1 MFRTKNMLSLI
12 SEQHSPDVVDYAS
25 DGEDMTSRQKI
36 KVTRMD
42 TALTRD
48 DYEIDRQTNE
58 DSSCNHKSA
67 LDMISQGAF
76 SCKIALPSFLGP
88 MTLKVNAPVFKPSI
102 KEFVPTNMSFME
114 KLSNF
119 SNDH

>member
-42 TALTRD
+42 TTLTRD

-76 SCKIALPSFLGP
+76 SCKIALPDFQ
-88 MTLKVNAPVFKPSI
+88 N
-102 KEFVPTNMSFME
+102 E
-114 KLSNF
+114 
-119 SNDH
+119 D